1 MAGCG
6 VALYV
11 TLSKYINY
19 TFILLSAP
27 PIVRAVNYVISSQHS
42 MLIYFYIQGNCFV
55 DVRFDSTTFAN
66 ILWGGVSMTV
76 MNEQIGGVEGR
87 RIEQE
92 H

>member
-27 PIVRAVNYVISSQHS
+27 PIVRAVNYAISSQLS
-42 MLIYFYIQGNCFV
+42 MLIYFTFKVIISSM
-55 DVRFDSTTFAN
+55 STSTAQLLPN
-66 ILWGGVSMTV
+66 HYGGGVSMTV
-76 MNEQIGGVEGR
+76 MNEQSGRVEGR

>member
-27 PIVRAVNYVISSQHS
+27 PIVRAVNYAISSQLS
-42 MLIYFYIQGNCFV
+42 MLIYFTFKVIISSM
-55 DVRFDSTTFAN
+55 STSTAQLLP
-66 ILWGGVSMTV
+66 IHYGGGGLNDR
-76 MNEQIGGVEGR
+76 NEWAEWESRGS
-87 RIEQE
+87 
-92 H
+92 